1 MGCDTPQSLDRKVN
15 MIENMPDDEAI
26 DNYIDE
32 LIVKGVLVLQSVDEY
47 GEPVFGVD
55 IEKAKEHAP
64 EYLEAY
70 YKDIEDTM
78 IDLFAKGF
86 VDMGISDDG
95 EIQWSLTEEGEQY
108 AQTQTLE

>member
-1 MGCDTPQSLDRKVN
+1 MYD
-15 MIENMPDDEAI
+15 IPDDEAI

-47 GEPVFGVD
+47 GEPIFGVD

-70 YKDIEDTM
+70 YRDLEDTM
-78 IDLFAKGF
+78 IGLFEKGL
-86 VDMGISDDG
+86 VDMSIRDEG
-95 EIQWSLTEEGEQY
+95 EVEWSLTEKGKEY
-108 AQTQTLE
+108 AQTQIID